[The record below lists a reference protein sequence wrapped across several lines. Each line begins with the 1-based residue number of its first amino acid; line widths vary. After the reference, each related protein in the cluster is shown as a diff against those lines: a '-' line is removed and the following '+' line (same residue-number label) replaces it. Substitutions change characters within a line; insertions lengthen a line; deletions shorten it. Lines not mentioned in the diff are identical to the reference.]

1 MVEKTKI
8 KKSEKGKKAEEKSET
23 KTLAGAVLT
32 RGRTFE
38 GTVTKKFDK
47 RIVIEFERTVR
58 VPKYER
64 FMKKKTR
71 LHART
76 PHGMDVNIGD
86 YVKVSECR
94 PLSKMIHFMLTEIVR
109 KAEIEGVKAK

>member
-1 MVEKTKI
+1 MAVKTKKKES
-8 KKSEKGKKAEEKSET
+8 KKSEEKKEET
-23 KTLAGAVLT
+23 TAGAVLT

-64 FMKKKTR
+64 FMKKKTK
-71 LHART
+71 LHARI
-76 PHGMDVNIGD
+76 PRGMDVNVGD

-94 PLSKMIHFMLTEIVR
+94 PLSKMIHFILTGIVR
-109 KAEIEGVKAK
+109 KSEIEGVKAK